1 MNKYLV
7 TGVITMGAV
16 VLVGAGCVPGEKK
29 MMEDTKVVPENT
41 MMEKDAM
48 VSPEMKKDE
57 MVKNEMMKDEMNKEA
72 MMLDDQKMEE
82 KAMQKSAGQY
92 MAYDASKLAMAAQ
105 GPVVLFFH
113 APWCPTCKAAD
124 TDINANV
131 AAIPAGTT
139 ILKVDYDTNP
149 ELKKKY
155 GVTYQHTF
163 VQVNAEGTMIKK
175 WSGGNTL
182 ASITAQIK

>member
-16 VLVGAGCVPGEKK
+16 VLVGAGCVPAEKK

-48 VSPEMKKDE
+48 VPVEMKKDE
-57 MVKNEMMKDEMNKEA
+57 MVKNEMMKD
-72 MMLDDQKMEE
+72 DQKMAE

-92 MAYDASKLAMAAQ
+92 IVYDASKLALAAQ

-113 APWCPTCKAAD
+113 APWCPSCKTTDAD
-124 TDINANV
+124 IMARLME
-131 AAIPAGTT
+131 IPANTT
-139 ILKVDYDTNP
+139 VLKVDYDTNP

-163 VQVNAEGTMIKK
+163 VQVNADGTMIKK
-175 WSGGNTL
+175 WSGSANL
-182 ASITAQIK
+182 ADIVAQTK